1 MKAAPFA
8 YHRPDAVN
16 EAVDLL
22 AEYGDDAKILAGGQ
36 SLVPMLA
43 MRLTHFE
50 NLVDISRI
58 DELVG
63 IDLCNGEVRIGAA
76 TPHAFVGMDDEVAD
90 SVPLLTLA
98 TPYIGHFQI
107 RTRGT
112 LGGAI
117 AHADPAAEYAAVALA
132 LDARMEA
139 VSPRGAREIP
149 ANEFFTGL
157 WETSLAPDEILTA
170 VRFPVWGARSGFAVE
185 EFARRHGD
193 FAIAGAAVAVELDDD
208 HRVTRCGIG
217 LLGLGSTPLRG
228 SPAED
233 AVLGPSRRR
242 DHRGRGRPAGDQ
254 LTRRHPGRPTGVCR
268 LSSQGRR
275 HDGRPRLEICDR
287 GGKQCMSGRY
297 RCPST
302 DSRPKRP
309 WSRG

>member
-1 MKAAPFA
+1 MKAAAFA
-8 YHRPDAVN
+8 YHRPASVK

-43 MRLTHFE
+43 MRLTHFD
-50 NLVDISRI
+50 NLIDISRI
-58 DELVG
+58 DELRS
-63 IDLCNGEVRIGAA
+63 IDLIDDEVRIGAG

-132 LDARMEA
+132 LDAQMEA
-139 VSPRGAREIP
+139 ASPRASREIA

-157 WETSLAPDEILTA
+157 WENSLEPDEILTA
-170 VRFPVWGARSGFAVE
+170 VRFPVWGDRSGFAVE

-193 FAIAGAAVAVELDDD
+193 FAIAGAAVAIELDGED
-208 HRVTRCGIG
+208 RVSRCGIG

-228 SPAED
+228 SAAEE
-233 AVLGPSRRR
+233 ATV
-242 DHRGRGRPAGDQ
+242 GRPVGEIDAAEI
-254 LTRRHPGRPTGVCR
+254 GRLAIGGLDDIPAD
-268 LSSQGRR
+268 LQG
-275 HDGRPRLEICDR
+275 
-287 GGKQCMSGRY
+287 SAAY
-297 RCPST
+297 RAKVGATMVARAWESAT
-302 DSRPKRP
+302 AEASNA
-309 WSRG
+309 

>member
-8 YHRPDAVN
+8 YHRPDSVK
-16 EAVDLL
+16 EAADLL
-22 AEYGDDAKILAGGQ
+22 DEFGDDAKILAGGQ

-58 DELVG
+58 DELQS
-63 IDLCNGEVRIGAA
+63 IDLCGDDLCIGAG

-132 LDARMEA
+132 LDAQMEA
-139 VSPRGAREIP
+139 VSSKGTRHIP
-149 ANEFFTGL
+149 AAEFFTGL
-157 WETSLAPDEILTA
+157 WETSLQTGEILTA
-170 VRFPVWGARSGFAVE
+170 VRFPVWGDRSGFAVE

-193 FAIAGAAVAVELDDD
+193 FAIAGAAVAVELDTDD
-208 HRVTRCGIG
+208 RIARCGIG

-228 SPAED
+228 SAAED
-233 AVLGPSRRR
+233 AVIGSAVG
-242 DHRGRGRPAGDQ
+242 DSSAEEVGRLAIGGLDDIPAD
-254 LTRRHPGRPTGVCR
+254 L
-268 LSSQGRR
+268 QG
-275 HDGRPRLEICDR
+275 
-287 GGKQCMSGRY
+287 SAAY
-297 RCPST
+297 RAKVGATMVARAFAAAIRQITEASNA
-302 DSRPKRP
+302 
-309 WSRG
+309 

>member
-1 MKAAPFA
+1 MKAAAFA
-8 YHRPDAVN
+8 YHRPASVK

-43 MRLTHFE
+43 MRLTHFD
-50 NLVDISRI
+50 NLIDISRI
-58 DELVG
+58 DELRS
-63 IDLCNGEVRIGAA
+63 IDLIDDEVRIGAG

-132 LDARMEA
+132 LDAQMEA
-139 VSPRGAREIP
+139 ASPRGSREIA

-157 WETSLAPDEILTA
+157 WENSLEPDEILTA
-170 VRFPVWGARSGFAVE
+170 VRFPVWDARSGFAVE

-193 FAIAGAAVAVELDDD
+193 FAIAGAAVAIELDGED
-208 HRVTRCGIG
+208 RVSRCGIG

-228 SPAED
+228 SAAEE
-233 AVLGPSRRR
+233 ATV
-242 DHRGRGRPAGDQ
+242 GRPVGEIDAAEI
-254 LTRRHPGRPTGVCR
+254 GRLAIGGLDDIPAD
-268 LSSQGRR
+268 LQG
-275 HDGRPRLEICDR
+275 
-287 GGKQCMSGRY
+287 SAAY
-297 RCPST
+297 RAKVGATMVARAWESAT
-302 DSRPKRP
+302 AEASNA
-309 WSRG
+309 

>member
-8 YHRPDAVN
+8 YHRPDSVK
-16 EAVDLL
+16 EATDLL
-22 AEYGDDAKILAGGQ
+22 DEFGDEAKVLAGGQ

-50 NLVDISRI
+50 NLIDISRI
-58 DELVG
+58 DELQS
-63 IDLCNGEVRIGAA
+63 IDLCDDGVRIGAG

-132 LDARMEA
+132 LDAQMEA
-139 VSPRGAREIP
+139 ASSAGTRQIP
-149 ANEFFTGL
+149 AAEFFTGL
-157 WETSLAPDEILTA
+157 WETSLQSDEILTA
-170 VRFPVWGARSGFAVE
+170 VRFPVWGGRSGFAVE

-193 FAIAGAAVAVELDDD
+193 FAIAGAAVAVELDSDD
-208 HRVTRCGIG
+208 RIARCGIG

-228 SPAED
+228 TAAED
-233 AVLGPSRRR
+233 AVV
-242 DHRGRGRPAGDQ
+242 GRAVGEITAEEVGRLAIGGLDDIPAD
-254 LTRRHPGRPTGVCR
+254 L
-268 LSSQGRR
+268 QG
-275 HDGRPRLEICDR
+275 
-287 GGKQCMSGRY
+287 SAAY
-297 RCPST
+297 RAKVGATMVARAWQSAT
-302 DSRPKRP
+302 AEASNA
-309 WSRG
+309 

>member
-1 MKAAPFA
+1 MKAAAFA
-8 YHRPDAVN
+8 YHRPSVVA

-22 AEYGDDAKILAGGQ
+22 AEYGDEAKVLAGGQ

-50 NLVDISRI
+50 NLIDISRI

-63 IDLCNGEVRIGAA
+63 IDLCDGEVRIGAA
-76 TPHAFVGMDDEVAD
+76 TPHAFVGIDDEVAE
-90 SVPLLTLA
+90 SAPLLTLA

-139 VSPRGAREIP
+139 MSTRGARDIP
-149 ANEFFTGL
+149 ASDFFTGL
-157 WETSLAPDEILTA
+157 WENSMTADEILTA
-170 VRFPVWGARSGFAVE
+170 VRFPVWGARSGFAME

-208 HRVTRCGIG
+208 SRVTRCGIG

-228 SPAED
+228 SDAEAAVVGNHVGDISADEIGRLAIGGLDDIPAD
-233 AVLGPSRRR
+233 L
-242 DHRGRGRPAGDQ
+242 
-254 LTRRHPGRPTGVCR
+254 
-268 LSSQGRR
+268 QG
-275 HDGRPRLEICDR
+275 
-287 GGKQCMSGRY
+287 SAAY
-297 RCPST
+297 RAKVGATMVARAWRSAT
-302 DSRPKRP
+302 AEASNA
-309 WSRG
+309 

>member
-1 MKAAPFA
+1 MKAAAFA
-8 YHRPDAVN
+8 YHRPASVK

-43 MRLTHFE
+43 MRLTHFD
-50 NLVDISRI
+50 NLIDISRI
-58 DELVG
+58 DELRS
-63 IDLCNGEVRIGAA
+63 IDLIDDEVRIGAG

-132 LDARMEA
+132 LDAQMEA
-139 VSPRGAREIP
+139 ASPRASREIA

-157 WETSLAPDEILTA
+157 WENSLEPDEILTA
-170 VRFPVWGARSGFAVE
+170 VRFPVWGDRSGFAVE

-193 FAIAGAAVAVELDDD
+193 FAIAGAAVAIELDGED
-208 HRVTRCGIG
+208 RVSRCGIG

-228 SPAED
+228 SAAEE
-233 AVLGPSRRR
+233 ATV
-242 DHRGRGRPAGDQ
+242 GRPVGEIDAAEI
-254 LTRRHPGRPTGVCR
+254 GRLAIGGLDDIPAD
-268 LSSQGRR
+268 LQG
-275 HDGRPRLEICDR
+275 
-287 GGKQCMSGRY
+287 SAAY
-297 RCPST
+297 RAKVGATTVARAWESAT
-302 DSRPKRP
+302 AEASNA
-309 WSRG
+309 